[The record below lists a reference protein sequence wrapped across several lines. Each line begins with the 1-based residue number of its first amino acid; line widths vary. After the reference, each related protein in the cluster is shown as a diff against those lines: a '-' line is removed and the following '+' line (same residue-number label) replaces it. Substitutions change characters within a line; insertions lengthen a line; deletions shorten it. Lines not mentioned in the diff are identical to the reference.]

1 MSALSSSARNTATS
15 KTNVGPATV
24 GSAVRRLRPPRL
36 RLLPEPSSAVAG
48 NGIFAVMIVGL
59 LLAGMAALLLL
70 NTNLAQGAFTQQ
82 ALQQQQSALAV
93 TEQLYSQQ
101 VAQAESPVTLQER
114 ANSAGMVPVTSPVFL
129 RLSDGKVLGDPT
141 PAAGVAPPAKATTT
155 TTTTAAV
162 TNTRAAVTAKPTTT
176 GTSHTTDGAAS
187 APATSS
193 DAAHPDLPT
202 TTKKSTTGP
211 TR

>member
-1 MSALSSSARNTATS
+1 MSALNSSARNTTTS
-15 KTNVGPATV
+15 KTTFGQDTV

-36 RLLPEPSSAVAG
+36 RLLPEPSAAVAG

-70 NTNLAQGAFTQQ
+70 NTTLAQGAFTQQ
-82 ALQQQQSALAV
+82 ALHQEQSALAV

-101 VAQAESPVTLQER
+101 VAEAESPGILQEQ
-114 ANSAGMVPVTSPVFL
+114 ANAAGMVPVTSPVFL

-141 PAAGVAPPAKATTT
+141 PAVGAVPPAKATTT
-155 TTTTAAV
+155 TGTPQTTQATITSTDAARPDSTTT
-162 TNTRAAVTAKPTTT
+162 TP
-176 GTSHTTDGAAS
+176 
-187 APATSS
+187 
-193 DAAHPDLPT
+193 
-202 TTKKSTTGP
+202 KSTTGP